1 MIITKEQVF
10 QSGTCLFAAINQ
22 EMVKLVV
29 QYTPLQSDDFFLK
42 ASAAA
47 LDLFKRGC
55 KNFQTLKGEPVQIQA
70 PPPPPEGRIYSIP
83 LRFECDQTITVEAP
97 DLRTAML
104 EAISNA
110 SITPK
115 EMVENGIYQDQD
127 SIRIWREGV
136 EEIYS
141 QEAASTDWEEI
152 PQTGD

>member
-55 KNFQTLKGEPVQIQA
+55 KNFQTITGEPVQIQEPE
-70 PPPPPEGRIYSIP
+70 PPQGRIYSIP
-83 LRFECDQTITVEAP
+83 LRFDCDQTVEVSAP
-97 DLRTAML
+97 DLRTAMQQAL
-104 EAISNA
+104 INA
-110 SITPK
+110 LCTPQQMA
-115 EMVENGIYQDQD
+115 EEGIYQDQD

-136 EEIYS
+136 EQIYS
-141 QEAASTDWEEI
+141 QEAAGTNWDEI

>member
-10 QSGTCLFAAINQ
+10 QSGDCLFAAINLQ
-22 EMVKLVV
+22 GQKLIV
-29 QYTPLQSDDFFLK
+29 QNHPLQSDDFFMK

-55 KNFQTLKGEPVQIQA
+55 KNFQTIKGEPVQIQA
-70 PPPPPEGRIYSIP
+70 PIPPPVKKYDIP
-83 LRFECDQTITVEAP
+83 IRFDCDQTITVEAP

-110 SITPK
+110 SSTPK
-115 EMVENGIYQDQD
+115 EMVENGIYQDND

-141 QEAASTDWEEI
+141 QEADHISWYEI